1 MKVGDVALLHAAFQR
16 VGVVG
21 EAYAV
26 LLDDIAG
33 SAHASGSVVAVLG
46 NLVAGSRHHEAS
58 AGGDVEGVLSVAA
71 RTYNV
76 DGAIGG
82 EVDGKACLHQCFAET
97 DKLVHSDAP
106 HLEGSEQGCYLRLRI
121 HFLGDVEEDLF
132 GLLRRKLF
140 VVEETGE
147 YCFHL
152 FIYDLTIYDL
162 TIEFTLFLKCLI

>member
-1 MKVGDVALLHAAFQR
+1 MGRR
-16 VGVVG
+16 VS
-21 EAYAV
+21 
-26 LLDDIAG
+26 I
-33 SAHASGSVVAVLG
+33 SA
-46 NLVAGSRHHEAS
+46 SR
-58 AGGDVEGVLSVAA
+58 
-71 RTYNV
+71 
-76 DGAIGG
+76 
-82 EVDGKACLHQCFAET
+82 
-97 DKLVHSDAP
+97 KLVHGDAP

>member
-1 MKVGDVALLHAAFQR
+1 MTLLAP
-16 VGVVG
+16 
-21 EAYAV
+21 
-26 LLDDIAG
+26 LT
-33 SAHASGSVVAVLG
+33 
-46 NLVAGSRHHEAS
+46 
-58 AGGDVEGVLSVAA
+58 VAA

-97 DKLVHSDAP
+97 DKLVHSDAS

-132 GLLRRKLF
+132 GFLRRKLF

-162 TIEFTLFLKCLI
+162 TIEVTLFLKCLI